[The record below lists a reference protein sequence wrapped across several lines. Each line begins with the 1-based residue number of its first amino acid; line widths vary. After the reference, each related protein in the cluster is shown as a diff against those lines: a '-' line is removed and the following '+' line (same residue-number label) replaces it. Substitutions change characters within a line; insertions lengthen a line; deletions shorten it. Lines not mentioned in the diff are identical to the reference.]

1 MASTYNINYTFE
13 RCTDKGSDKTFYN
26 DGATW
31 CHIKAEAVN
40 GCLFNEEDPACKIE
54 LFYNDRWVTV
64 YMNLKKVTPDE
75 DQLIINGKKSGITSD
90 GTFLHRRFSFPADYR
105 GDADCY
111 VKASGGSPAPVPTL
125 NVTNNV
131 AHTTYKTRTSGSNTV
146 ITLTCDDGFTFDGVP
161 TVTYGGDPEDPF
173 SEGTTEN
180 MTVSGNVATFSLAAA
195 SYGGSATLDGNT
207 KAVAPPPVQPV
218 SVTNNVAH
226 TTYQKEVQGDNTV
239 ITLTCDSGY
248 TFDGVPT
255 VTYGAD
261 PEDPFSEGTTENMT
275 VSGNVATFSLA
286 TASYGGSA
294 TLDGNTKAVAP
305 PVQPVSVTNNVAHT
319 TYKTKTSGSNTVI
332 TLICDDG
339 FTFDGVPTVTYGEDP
354 EDPFSEG
361 TTENM
366 TVSGN
371 VATFSLAT
379 ASYGGYAA
387 LNGNTKPKP
396 VAPTEL
402 TVTNNVPDS
411 TESHTVD
418 GHSVTVNLSSKKV
431 MLNVSCAY
439 VGTDGSS
446 KNVPVTVNVVVD
458 EIKDNDNV
466 TSNAS
471 VTLPDVDF
479 NSPVVISGESK
490 KAIRIDYSLSG
501 CTPVAQHTYC
511 FVGEPLTITLKADS
525 GNIFDEPDKCKL
537 TGYSQFA
544 TPYIVP
550 MTISEDKLTATG
562 TITPTVGSADRDDWY
577 IIVDGVANPQSTPT
591 KKYGF
596 INAYVLNE
604 KNLED
609 FATARFVQYT
619 GDVGSTKED
628 PISYDLGD
636 YINRVK
642 RFFFQVA
649 KGSTSKL
656 MCGNFMVDTTV
667 YNLDSDTQVLSF
679 GSVEIPNVTQ
689 STADYDT
696 ELNMFVPFIGLE
708 SLPVDLIGHTVSLEL
723 RVNLLGGGGVYVMT
737 CDDRIV
743 WTKEVEPCSDVLFR
757 TQKQQIQVIGGSKF
771 DSTYLMGLTPYIVLQ
786 KKTITSTGVETAS
799 SRLTKVKDVSGFTKM
814 VNVKFADTT
823 NMLTDDV
830 NTIINIL
837 RNGFTL

>member
-1 MASTYNINYTFE
+1 MASTYKINYNLE
-13 RCTDKGSDKTFYN
+13 RCTDRGSDKTYYN
-26 DGATW
+26 GGQTW

-40 GCLFNEEDPACKIE
+40 GCTFVENDAACKIE
-54 LFYNDRWVTV
+54 MFYNDRWVTI
-64 YMNLKKVTPDE
+64 YMNLTKVSPEE
-75 DQLIINGKKSGITSD
+75 DQLVINGEKSGITSD
-90 GTFLHRRFSFPADYR
+90 GTFLHRGFSFPSEYS

-111 VKASGGSPAPVPTL
+111 VKASGGTPTPVPTL
-125 NVTNNV
+125 N
-131 AHTTYKTRTSGSNTV
+131 
-146 ITLTCDDGFTFDGVP
+146 
-161 TVTYGGDPEDPF
+161 
-173 SEGTTEN
+173 
-180 MTVSGNVATFSLAAA
+180 
-195 SYGGSATLDGNT
+195 
-207 KAVAPPPVQPV
+207 
-218 SVTNNVAH
+218 
-226 TTYQKEVQGDNTV
+226 
-239 ITLTCDSGY
+239 
-248 TFDGVPT
+248 
-255 VTYGAD
+255 
-261 PEDPFSEGTTENMT
+261 
-275 VSGNVATFSLA
+275 
-286 TASYGGSA
+286 
-294 TLDGNTKAVAP
+294 
-305 PVQPVSVTNNVAHT
+305 VTNNVAHT
-319 TYKTKTSGSNTVI
+319 TYKTKTSGSNTTI
-332 TLICDDG
+332 TLTCDSG
-339 FTFDGVPTVTYGEDP
+339 YTFDDVPTVTYGADP
-354 EDPFSEG
+354 EDPFSEA
-361 TTENM
+361 TTSYM

-371 VATFSLAT
+371 VATFTLAT
-379 ASYGGYAA
+379 ASYGGFAT
-387 LNGNTKPKP
+387 LSGNTKEVIPEPQNNITGATYTTEEDPFSETTTVTITCNDGLVFDGVPTITYVNTSGQQTTVSTTVNETNTVATAEISDIRYIVSLDGKTKPKH
-396 VAPTEL
+396 VAPTEP

-418 GHSVTVNLSSKKV
+418 GHSVTVNLSSNKV

-439 VGTDGSS
+439 VATDGSS

-458 EIKDNDNV
+458 SLKDTDNV
-466 TSNAS
+466 SSNAS

-490 KAIRIDYSLSG
+490 KAMRIDYSLSG
-501 CTPVAQHTYC
+501 CTPVEQPTYC
-511 FVGEPLTITLKADS
+511 FVGEPLTITLNADS
-525 GNIFDEPDKCKL
+525 GNVFDEPDKCKI
-537 TGYSQFA
+537 TGYSTFA
-544 TPYIVP
+544 PMFIVP

-562 TITPTVGSADRDDWY
+562 TITPTVGTAERDDWY

-604 KNLED
+604 QNLED
-609 FATARFVQYT
+609 FATARFVPYT
-619 GDVGSTKED
+619 GETGSVKED

-636 YINRVK
+636 YVNRVK
-642 RFFFQVA
+642 RFFFQVD
-649 KGSTSKL
+649 KGSSSKL

-667 YNLDSDTQVLSF
+667 FNLASDSKVIQF

-696 ELNMFVPFIGLE
+696 ELNLFVPFIGLE
-708 SLPVDLIGHTVSLEL
+708 SLPVDLIGCTVALEM

-743 WTKEVEPCSDVLFR
+743 WTKEVEPCTDVLFR
-757 TQKQQIQVIGGSKF
+757 TQKQEVRVLGGSKF

>member
-1 MASTYNINYTFE
+1 MAATYNINYTFE
-13 RCTDKGSDKTFYN
+13 RCTDVGSDKTFIN
-26 DGATW
+26 DGSTW

-40 GCLFNEEDPACKIE
+40 GCTFVEDDAACKIE
-54 LFYNDRWVTV
+54 MYYNDRWVTI

-75 DQLIINGKKSGITSD
+75 DQLVINGEKSGITSD
-90 GTFLHRRFSFPADYR
+90 GTFLHRRFSFPSGYT

-111 VKASGGSPAPVPTL
+111 VKASGGTPTPVPTL

-131 AHTTYKTRTSGSNTV
+131 AHTTYKTKTSGSNTV
-146 ITLTCDDGFTFDGVP
+146 ITLTCDDGF
-161 TVTYGGDPEDPF
+161 
-173 SEGTTEN
+173 N
-180 MTVSGNVATFSLAAA
+180 
-195 SYGGSATLDGNT
+195 
-207 KAVAPPPVQPV
+207 
-218 SVTNNVAH
+218 
-226 TTYQKEVQGDNTV
+226 
-239 ITLTCDSGY
+239 
-248 TFDGVPT
+248 FDGVPT

-275 VSGNVATFSLA
+275 VSGNVATF
-286 TASYGGSA
+286 T
-294 TLDGNTKAVAP
+294 
-305 PVQPVSVTNNVAHT
+305 
-319 TYKTKTSGSNTVI
+319 
-332 TLICDDG
+332 
-339 FTFDGVPTVTYGEDP
+339 
-354 EDPFSEG
+354 
-361 TTENM
+361 
-366 TVSGN
+366 
-371 VATFSLAT
+371 LAT
-379 ASYGGYAA
+379 ASYGGYATLDGKTKEVIPEPQNNITGA
-387 LNGNTKPKP
+387 TYTTESDPFAESTTVTITCNDGLVFDGVPTITYVNTTGQQTTVSTTVNETNTVATAEISDLKYIVSLDGNTKTKP
-396 VAPTEL
+396 VAPTEP

-418 GHSVTVNLSSKKV
+418 GHSVTVNLSSNKV
-431 MLNVSCAY
+431 MMNVSCAY

-446 KNVPVTVNVVVD
+446 KNVPVTVNVVVNEVAD
-458 EIKDNDNV
+458 QNNV
-466 TSNAS
+466 SSNAS
-471 VTLPDVDF
+471 VVLPDVDF

-490 KAIRIDYSLSG
+490 QAMRIDYSLSG
-501 CTPVAQHTYC
+501 CTPVAQPTYC
-511 FVGEPLTITLKADS
+511 FVGEPLTITLNADS
-525 GNIFDEPDKCKL
+525 GNQFDEPDKCKI
-537 TGYSQFA
+537 TGYSTFA
-544 TPYIVP
+544 PLYIVP

-562 TITPTVGSADRDDWY
+562 TITPTVGTAERDDWY
-577 IIVDGVANPQSTPT
+577 IIVDGVANPQTTPT

-604 KNLED
+604 QNLED

-642 RFFFQVA
+642 RFFFQVD
-649 KGSTSKL
+649 KGSSSKL

-667 YNLDSDTQVLSF
+667 YNLASDSKVLSF

-696 ELNMFVPFIGLE
+696 ELNLFVPFIGLE
-708 SLPVDLIGHTVSLEL
+708 SLPVDLIGSTVSLEL

-799 SRLTKVKDVSGFTKM
+799 SRLTKVRDVSGFTKM

>member
-13 RCTDKGSDKTFYN
+13 RCNDKGSDNTFYN

-31 CHIKAEAVN
+31 CHVKAEAVN
-40 GCLFNEEDPACKIE
+40 GCTFVENDSACKIE
-54 LFYNDRWVTV
+54 MFYADRWTTI
-64 YMNLKKVTPDE
+64 YMNLKKVSPEE
-75 DQLIINGKKSGITSD
+75 DQLVINGEKSGITSD
-90 GTFLHRRFSFPADYR
+90 GTFLHRRFTFPSGYT

-111 VKASGGSPAPVPTL
+111 VKASGGTPAPVPTL
-125 NVTNNV
+125 SVFNNV
-131 AHTTYKTRTSGSNTV
+131 AHTTYKTEVQGSNT
-146 ITLTCDDGFTFDGVP
+146 
-161 TVTYGGDPEDPF
+161 
-173 SEGTTEN
+173 
-180 MTVSGNVATFSLAAA
+180 
-195 SYGGSATLDGNT
+195 
-207 KAVAPPPVQPV
+207 K
-218 SVTNNVAH
+218 
-226 TTYQKEVQGDNTV
+226 

-261 PEDPFSEGTTENMT
+261 PDDPFSEGTTENMT
-275 VSGNVATFSLA
+275 VSGNVATFTLA
-286 TASYGGSA
+286 TASYGGNA
-294 TLDGNTKAVAP
+294 TLDGHTKEVIPEPQNNITGATYTTEEDP
-305 PVQPVSVTNNVAHT
+305 FTESTTVT
-319 TYKTKTSGSNTVI
+319 I
-332 TLICDDG
+332 TCNDG
-339 FTFDGVPTVTYGEDP
+339 LVFDGVPTVTYVNTSGQQTFVP
-354 EDPFSEG
+354 
-361 TTENM
+361 TTVNETN
-366 TVSGN
+366 T
-371 VATFSLAT
+371 VATAEISDLKYIVSLD
-379 ASYGGYAA
+379 
-387 LNGNTKPKP
+387 GNTKPKP
-396 VAPTEL
+396 VEPVEPTEP

-418 GHSVTVNLSSKKV
+418 GHSVTVNLSSNKV

-439 VGTDGSS
+439 VATDGSS

-458 EIKDNDNV
+458 DVMDKV

-471 VTLPDVDF
+471 ITLPDVDF
-479 NSPVVISGESK
+479 NHPVVISGESK
-490 KAIRIDYSLSG
+490 KAIRIDYYLTG
-501 CTPVAQHTYC
+501 CTPVAQPTYC
-511 FVGEPLTITLKADS
+511 FVGEPLTITLNADS
-525 GNIFDEPDKCKL
+525 GNQFDEPDKCKL
-537 TGYSQFA
+537 IGYSPIA
-544 TPYIVP
+544 ENYIVP

-562 TITPTVGSADRDDWY
+562 TITPTVGSADRDDL
-577 IIVDGVANPQSTPT
+577 IIEVHGVANPQSAPT

-604 KNLED
+604 QNLED
-609 FATARFVQYT
+609 FATARFVPYT

-636 YINRVK
+636 YVNRVK
-642 RFFFQVA
+642 RFFFQVD
-649 KGSTSKL
+649 KGSSSKL
-656 MCGNFMVDTTV
+656 MCGNFMVDTNV
-667 YNLDSDTQVLSF
+667 FNLASDSKVLSF

-696 ELNMFVPFIGLE
+696 ELNLFVPFIGLE
-708 SLPVDLIGHTVSLEL
+708 SLPVDLIGCTVALEM

-743 WTKEVEPCSDVLFR
+743 WTKEVEPCTDVLFR
-757 TQKQQIQVIGGSKF
+757 TQKQEIQVLGGSKF
-771 DSTYLMGLTPYIVLQ
+771 NSTYLMGLTPYIVLQ

>member
-13 RCTDKGSDKTFYN
+13 RCTDVGSDKTFVN
-26 DGATW
+26 DGSTW
-31 CHIKAEAVN
+31 CHVKAEAVN
-40 GCLFNEEDPACKIE
+40 GCLFKEEDPECKIE
-54 LFYNDRWVTV
+54 MFYNNRWVTV
-64 YMNLKKVTPDE
+64 YMNLKKVSPEE
-75 DQLIINGKKSGITSD
+75 DSLIINGEKSGITSD
-90 GTFLHRRFSFPADYR
+90 GTFLHRRFTFPSGYM

-111 VKASGGSPAPVPTL
+111 VKASLGTPAPVPTL

-131 AHTTYKTRTSGSNTV
+131 AHTTHKTKTSGNNTV

-161 TVTYGGDPEDPF
+161 TVTYG
-173 SEGTTEN
+173 
-180 MTVSGNVATFSLAAA
+180 
-195 SYGGSATLDGNT
+195 
-207 KAVAPPPVQPV
+207 
-218 SVTNNVAH
+218 
-226 TTYQKEVQGDNTV
+226 
-239 ITLTCDSGY
+239 
-248 TFDGVPT
+248 
-255 VTYGAD
+255 AD
-261 PEDPFSEGTTENMT
+261 PEDPFSEGTTANMT
-275 VSGNVATFSLA
+275 VSGNVATFTLA
-286 TASYGGSA
+286 TASYGGFA
-294 TLDGNTKAVAP
+294 TLGGNTKEVIP
-305 PVQPVSVTNNVAHT
+305 EPQNNISGT
-319 TYKTKTSGSNTVI
+319 TYTAEQDPFTEATTVTI
-332 TLICDDG
+332 TCNDG
-339 FTFDGVPTVTYGEDP
+339 LVFDGVPTVTYVNTSGQQT
-354 EDPFSEG
+354 FVQ
-361 TTENM
+361 TTVNGDN
-366 TVSGN
+366 T
-371 VATFSLAT
+371 VATAEISDLKYIVSLD
-379 ASYGGYAA
+379 GK
-387 LNGNTKPKP
+387 TKPKP
-396 VAPTEL
+396 VAPTEP

-418 GHSVTVNLSSKKV
+418 GHSVTVNLSSNKV

-446 KNVPVTVNVVVD
+446 KNVPVTVNVVVNEVAD
-458 EIKDNDNV
+458 QNNV
-466 TSNAS
+466 SSNAS
-471 VTLPDVDF
+471 VNLPDVDF

-490 KAIRIDYSLSG
+490 QAMRIDYSLSG
-501 CTPVAQHTYC
+501 CTPVAQPTYC
-511 FVGEPLTITLKADS
+511 FVGEPLTITLNADS

-537 TGYSQFA
+537 TGYSTFA
-544 TPYIVP
+544 PLFIVP

-577 IIVDGVANPQSTPT
+577 IIVEGVANPQTTPT

-609 FATARFVQYT
+609 FATARFVPYT
-619 GDVGSTKED
+619 GEVGSTKED

-642 RFFFQVA
+642 RFFFQVD
-649 KGSTSKL
+649 KGSSSKL
-656 MCGNFMVDTTV
+656 MCGNFMVDTNV
-667 YNLDSDTQVLSF
+667 YNLASDSKVLSF

-723 RVNLLGGGGVYVMT
+723 RVNLLGGDGVYVMT

>member
-1 MASTYNINYTFE
+1 MAATYNINYTFE
-13 RCTDKGSDKTFYN
+13 RCTDVGSDNTFVN
-26 DGATW
+26 DGSTW

-40 GCLFNEEDPACKIE
+40 GCTFVENDSACKIDMY
-54 LFYNDRWVTV
+54 YNDRWMSI
-64 YMNLKKVTPDE
+64 YFNLSKVTPDE
-75 DQLIINGKKSGITSD
+75 DQLVRNGEKSGITSD
-90 GTFLHRRFSFPADYR
+90 GTFLHRRFSFPNGYT
-105 GDADCY
+105 GPADCY
-111 VKASGGSPAPVPTL
+111 VKASGGTPTPVPTL

-131 AHTTYKTRTSGSNTV
+131 AHTTYKTKTSGSNTV

-161 TVTYGGDPEDPF
+161 TVTYGGDPDDPF
-173 SEGTTEN
+173 AESTTAD
-180 MTVSGNVATFSLAAA
+180 MTVSGNVATFSLATA
-195 SYGGSATLDGNT
+195 SYGGSATLSGNT
-207 KAVAPPPVQPV
+207 KAVAPPVQPV

-261 PEDPFSEGTTENMT
+261 PEDPFSEGTTANMT
-275 VSGNVATFSLA
+275 VSGNVATFTLA
-286 TASYGGSA
+286 TASYGGFA
-294 TLDGNTKAVAP
+294 KLDGNTKEVIP
-305 PVQPVSVTNNVAHT
+305 EPV
-319 TYKTKTSGSNTVI
+319 
-332 TLICDDG
+332 
-339 FTFDGVPTVTYGEDP
+339 E
-354 EDPFSEG
+354 
-361 TTENM
+361 
-366 TVSGN
+366 
-371 VATFSLAT
+371 
-379 ASYGGYAA
+379 
-387 LNGNTKPKP
+387 
-396 VAPTEL
+396 PTEP

-446 KNVPVTVNVVVD
+446 KNVPVTVNVVV
-458 EIKDNDNV
+458 NDVADQNNV

-471 VTLPDVDF
+471 VVLPDVDF
-479 NSPVVISGESK
+479 NSPIVITGESK
-490 KAIRIDYSLSG
+490 KAMRIDYTLTG
-501 CTPVAQHTYC
+501 CTPVAQPTYC
-511 FVGEPLTITLKADS
+511 FVGEPLTITLNADS
-525 GNIFDEPDKCKL
+525 GNVFDEPDKCKL
-537 TGYSQFA
+537 TGYSTFA
-544 TPYIVP
+544 PMYVVP
-550 MTISEDKLTATG
+550 MTISADKLTATG

-577 IIVDGVANPQSTPT
+577 IIVEGVANPQSTPT

-609 FATARFVQYT
+609 FATSRFVQYT

-642 RFFFQVA
+642 RFFFQVD
-649 KGSTSKL
+649 KGSSSKL

-667 YNLDSDTQVLSF
+667 YNLASDSKVLSF

-696 ELNMFVPFIGLE
+696 ELNLFVPFIGLE
-708 SLPVDLIGHTVSLEL
+708 SLPVDLIGSTVSLEL

-799 SRLTKVKDVSGFTKM
+799 SRLTKVRDVSGFTKM

>member
-1 MASTYNINYTFE
+1 MSTYNINYNFE
-13 RCTDKGSDKTFYN
+13 RCTDSGSDKTFVN

-31 CHIKAEAVN
+31 CHVKAEAVN
-40 GCLFNEEDPACKIE
+40 GCLFKEEDPACKIDI
-54 LFYNDRWVTV
+54 FYEDRWMTI
-64 YMNLKKVTPDE
+64 YMNLKKVSPDE
-75 DQLIINGKKSGITSD
+75 DQLILNGEKSGITSD
-90 GTFLHRRFSFPADYR
+90 GTFLHRRFTFPSAYR
-105 GDADCY
+105 GAADFY
-111 VKASGGSPAPVPTL
+111 VKASLGTPTPVPTL

-161 TVTYGGDPEDPF
+161 TVTYGCDPDDPF

-180 MTVSGNVATFSLAAA
+180 MTVSGNVATFTLATA
-195 SYGGSATLDGNT
+195 SYGGFATLSGNT
-207 KAVAPPPVQPV
+207 KEVIPEPQNNITGATYTTEEDPFME
-218 SVTNNVAH
+218 STTVT
-226 TTYQKEVQGDNTV
+226 
-239 ITLTCDSGY
+239 ITCNDGLV
-248 TFDGVPT
+248 FDGVPT
-255 VTYGAD
+255 VTYVNTSGQQTLV
-261 PEDPFSEGTTENMT
+261 PTTVNETNT
-275 VSGNVATFSLA
+275 VATAEISDLKYIV
-286 TASYGGSA
+286 S
-294 TLDGNTKAVAP
+294 LDGK
-305 PVQPVSVTNNVAHT
+305 
-319 TYKTKTSGSNTVI
+319 
-332 TLICDDG
+332 
-339 FTFDGVPTVTYGEDP
+339 
-354 EDPFSEG
+354 
-361 TTENM
+361 
-366 TVSGN
+366 
-371 VATFSLAT
+371 
-379 ASYGGYAA
+379 
-387 LNGNTKPKP
+387 TKPKP
-396 VAPTEL
+396 VAPTEP

-418 GHSVTVNLSSKKV
+418 GHSVTVNLSSNNV

-439 VGTDGSS
+439 VATDGSS

-458 EIKDNDNV
+458 SVKDQNNAS
-466 TSNAS
+466 SNAS

-490 KAIRIDYSLSG
+490 QAMRIDYSLSG
-501 CTPVAQHTYC
+501 CTPVAQPTYC
-511 FVGEPLTITLKADS
+511 FVGEPLTITLNADS
-525 GNIFDEPDKCKL
+525 GNQFDEPDKCKI
-537 TGYSQFA
+537 TGYSTIAPF
-544 TPYIVP
+544 IVP
-550 MTISEDKLTATG
+550 MTISEDKMSATG
-562 TITPTVGSADRDDWY
+562 TITPTVGSEDRDDWY
-577 IIVDGVANPQSTPT
+577 IIVEGVANPQSTPT

-609 FATARFVQYT
+609 FATARFVPYS
-619 GDVGSTKED
+619 GDIGSTKED

-642 RFFFQVA
+642 RFFFQVD
-649 KGSTSKL
+649 KGSSSKL

-667 YNLDSDTQVLSF
+667 YNLASDSKVLSF

-696 ELNMFVPFIGLE
+696 ELNLFVPFIGLE
-708 SLPVDLIGHTVSLEL
+708 SLPVDLIGHTVGLEL

-743 WTKEVEPCSDVLFR
+743 WTKEVEPCTDVLFR

-771 DSTYLMGLTPYIVLQ
+771 GSTYLMGLTPYIVLQ

>member
-13 RCTDKGSDKTFYN
+13 RCTDRGSDKTYYN
-26 DGATW
+26 DGQTW
-31 CHIKAEAVN
+31 CHVKAEAVN
-40 GCLFNEEDPACKIE
+40 GCFFKENDSACKIE
-54 LFYNDRWVTV
+54 MFYNNRWVTI
-64 YMNLKKVTPDE
+64 YMNLTKVTPDE
-75 DQLIINGKKSGITSD
+75 DQLVLNGEKSGITSD
-90 GTFLHRRFSFPADYR
+90 GTFLHRRFSFPSGYM

-111 VKASGGSPAPVPTL
+111 VKASLGTPTPVPTL

-131 AHTTYKTRTSGSNTV
+131 AHTTYKTKTSGSNTV
-146 ITLTCDDGFTFDGVP
+146 ITLTCDDGF
-161 TVTYGGDPEDPF
+161 
-173 SEGTTEN
+173 N
-180 MTVSGNVATFSLAAA
+180 
-195 SYGGSATLDGNT
+195 
-207 KAVAPPPVQPV
+207 
-218 SVTNNVAH
+218 
-226 TTYQKEVQGDNTV
+226 
-239 ITLTCDSGY
+239 
-248 TFDGVPT
+248 FDGVPT

-286 TASYGGSA
+286 TASYGGYA
-294 TLDGNTKAVAP
+294 TLDGNTKEVIPEPQNNITGATYTTEEDP
-305 PVQPVSVTNNVAHT
+305 FSESTTVT
-319 TYKTKTSGSNTVI
+319 I
-332 TLICDDG
+332 TCNDG
-339 FTFDGVPTVTYGEDP
+339 LVFDGVPTVTYVNTSGQQTFVP
-354 EDPFSEG
+354 
-361 TTENM
+361 TTVNETN
-366 TVSGN
+366 T
-371 VATFSLAT
+371 VATAEISDLKYIVSLD
-379 ASYGGYAA
+379 GK
-387 LNGNTKPKP
+387 TKTKP
-396 VAPTEL
+396 VAPTEP

-418 GHSVTVNLSSKKV
+418 GHSVTVNLSSNKV

-439 VGTDGSS
+439 VSTDGSS

-458 EIKDNDNV
+458 EVADQNNV
-466 TSNAS
+466 SSNAS

-490 KAIRIDYSLSG
+490 QAMRIDYSLSG
-501 CTPVAQHTYC
+501 CTPVAQPTYC
-511 FVGEPLTITLKADS
+511 FVGEPLTITLNADS
-525 GNIFDEPDKCKL
+525 GNQFDEPDKCKI
-537 TGYSQFA
+537 TGYSTFA
-544 TPYIVP
+544 PMYVVP
-550 MTISEDKLTATG
+550 MTIGEDKLSATG

-577 IIVDGVANPQSTPT
+577 IIVEGVANPQTTPT

-642 RFFFQVA
+642 RFFFQVD
-649 KGSTSKL
+649 KGSSSKL

-667 YNLDSDTQVLSF
+667 YNLASDSKVLSF
-679 GSVEIPNVTQ
+679 GSVEIPNTTQ

-696 ELNMFVPFIGLE
+696 ELNLFVPFIGLE

-757 TQKQQIQVIGGSKF
+757 TQKQQIQVLGGSKF

>member
-1 MASTYNINYTFE
+1 MASTYNINYNFE
-13 RCTDKGSDKTFYN
+13 RCTDKGSDKTFYT

-31 CHIKAEAVN
+31 CHVKAEAVN
-40 GCLFNEEDPACKIE
+40 GCTFVEEDAACRIE

-75 DQLIINGKKSGITSD
+75 DQLIINGEKSGITSD
-90 GTFLHRRFSFPADYR
+90 GTFLHRRFTFPDGYR

-131 AHTTYKTRTSGSNTV
+131 AHTTYKTKTSGSNTV
-146 ITLTCDDGFTFDGVP
+146 ITLTCDDGF
-161 TVTYGGDPEDPF
+161 
-173 SEGTTEN
+173 N
-180 MTVSGNVATFSLAAA
+180 
-195 SYGGSATLDGNT
+195 
-207 KAVAPPPVQPV
+207 
-218 SVTNNVAH
+218 
-226 TTYQKEVQGDNTV
+226 
-239 ITLTCDSGY
+239 
-248 TFDGVPT
+248 FDGVPT

-275 VSGNVATFSLA
+275 VSGNVATF
-286 TASYGGSA
+286 T
-294 TLDGNTKAVAP
+294 
-305 PVQPVSVTNNVAHT
+305 
-319 TYKTKTSGSNTVI
+319 
-332 TLICDDG
+332 
-339 FTFDGVPTVTYGEDP
+339 
-354 EDPFSEG
+354 
-361 TTENM
+361 
-366 TVSGN
+366 
-371 VATFSLAT
+371 LAT
-379 ASYGGYAA
+379 ASYGGYATLDGRTKEVIPEPQNNISGA
-387 LNGNTKPKP
+387 TYTTEEDPFTEVTTVTITCNDGLVFDGVPTVKYVNTSGQQTTVSTTVNETNTVATAEISDLKYIVSLDGNTKTKP
-396 VAPTEL
+396 VAPTEP

-418 GHSVTVNLSSKKV
+418 GHSVTVNLSSSKV

-439 VGTDGSS
+439 VSTDGSS
-446 KNVPVTVNVVVD
+446 KNAPVTVNVVVD
-458 EIKDNDNV
+458 EVKDQNNV

-490 KAIRIDYSLSG
+490 QAMRIDYNLSG
-501 CTPVAQHTYC
+501 CTPVAQPTYC
-511 FVGEPLTITLKADS
+511 FVGEPLTITLNADS
-525 GNIFDEPDKCKL
+525 GNVFDEPDKCKI
-537 TGYSQFA
+537 TGYSTFA
-544 TPYIVP
+544 PLYIVP

-577 IIVDGVANPQSTPT
+577 IIVDGVAHPQSTPT

-642 RFFFQVA
+642 RFFFQVD
-649 KGSTSKL
+649 KGSSSKL

-667 YNLDSDTQVLSF
+667 YNLASDSKVLSF

-696 ELNMFVPFIGLE
+696 ELSLFVPFIGLE
-708 SLPVDLIGHTVSLEL
+708 SLPVDLIGSTVSLEL

>member
-1 MASTYNINYTFE
+1 MAATYNINFTFE
-13 RCTDKGSDKTFYN
+13 RCTDKGSDKTFVN
-26 DGATW
+26 DGSTW

-40 GCLFNEEDPACKIE
+40 GCFFKENDAACKIE

-64 YMNLKKVTPDE
+64 YMNLTKVSPEE
-75 DQLIINGKKSGITSD
+75 DQLVLNGEKSGITSD
-90 GTFLHRRFSFPADYR
+90 GTFLHRRFSFPSGYT
-105 GDADCY
+105 GSADCY
-111 VKASGGSPAPVPTL
+111 VKASDGTPAPVPTL

-131 AHTTYKTRTSGSNTV
+131 AHTTYKTKTSGSNTV
-146 ITLTCDDGFTFDGVP
+146 ITLTCDDGF
-161 TVTYGGDPEDPF
+161 
-173 SEGTTEN
+173 
-180 MTVSGNVATFSLAAA
+180 
-195 SYGGSATLDGNT
+195 
-207 KAVAPPPVQPV
+207 
-218 SVTNNVAH
+218 
-226 TTYQKEVQGDNTV
+226 
-239 ITLTCDSGY
+239 

-294 TLDGNTKAVAP
+294 TLSGNTKEVIPEPQNNITGATYTTEEDP
-305 PVQPVSVTNNVAHT
+305 FSESTTVT
-319 TYKTKTSGSNTVI
+319 I
-332 TLICDDG
+332 TCNDG
-339 FTFDGVPTVTYGEDP
+339 LVFDGVPTVKYVN
-354 EDPFSEG
+354 
-361 TTENM
+361 TTGQQT
-366 TVSGN
+366 TVSTTVNETNTVGT
-371 VATFSLAT
+371 VVISDLKYIVSLD
-379 ASYGGYAA
+379 GK
-387 LNGNTKPKP
+387 TKPKP
-396 VAPTEL
+396 VTPTEP

-418 GHSVTVNLSSKKV
+418 GHSVTVRLSSNKV

-439 VGTDGSS
+439 YDTSGIS

-458 EIKDNDNV
+458 DVADQNNV
-466 TSNAS
+466 SSNAS

-490 KAIRIDYSLSG
+490 QAMRIDYNLSG
-501 CTPVAQHTYC
+501 CTPVERPTYC
-511 FVGEPLTITLKADS
+511 FVGEPLTITLGADS
-525 GNIFDEPDKCKL
+525 GNQFDDPDKCKL
-537 TGYSQFA
+537 TGYSTFA
-544 TPYIVP
+544 PMYVVP

-577 IIVDGVANPQSTPT
+577 IIVDGVANPQTTPT

-609 FATARFVQYT
+609 FATARFVPYT

-636 YINRVK
+636 YVNRVK
-642 RFFFQVA
+642 RFFFQVD
-649 KGSTSKL
+649 KGSSSKL

-667 YNLDSDTQVLSF
+667 FNLASDTKVISF

-696 ELNMFVPFIGLE
+696 DLNVFVPFIGLE
-708 SLPVDLIGHTVSLEL
+708 SLPVDLIGCTVALEL

-743 WTKEVEPCSDVLFR
+743 WTKEVEPCTDVLFR
-757 TQKQQIQVIGGSKF
+757 TQKQEIQVLGGSKF